1 MLRYLHLRQH
11 LRVFLTARFSSIFLV
26 YLLLVYIN
34 NSFFARTGDLS
45 LLKPFIYSSYYKIF
59 LFFSPRRKILS
70 SAGNSSVSGLLF
82 IFHGFKLISPSCFSA
97 SCILRDGISFTKSVA
112 SLLYAS

>member
-1 MLRYLHLRQH
+1 MLRYLRLRQH

-59 LFFSPRRKILS
+59 LFFFWRKILS